1 MSYHLRGD
9 LGDPDQYELA
19 LVGYELAGRMD
30 PGDSSIPYFQGIIN
44 YAMSR
49 YRQSQDFFAKAIMTN
64 DREYTYYLG
73 LAASSY
79 YLGEIDRAY
88 INAKKAYELNPKNI
102 NTLQAKGIIAASF
115 GSIDDANH
123 SLNQVA
129 MYTDSSKD
137 LRLDFI
143 KKRIDDW
150 SSYYRSPRIKS
161 DKKLQ
166 MLLHKILM
174 SMEFQRMVNLIQQM
188 EQHQIFQMIVQ
199 ITLIFKT
206 LLIHQTTT
214 AK

>member
-1 MSYHLRGD
+1 
-9 LGDPDQYELA
+9 
-19 LVGYELAGRMD
+19 
-30 PGDSSIPYFQGIIN
+30 
-44 YAMSR
+44 MSR
-49 YRQSQDFFAKAIMTN
+49 YRKSQDFFAKAIITN

-166 MLLHKILM
+166 MLLAQDLDVYGIPNDGELD
-174 SMEFQRMVNLIQQM
+174 STNGAASNFSDDSSDNSNIQNTSDSSNTTVNSPK
-188 EQHQIFQMIVQ
+188 
-199 ITLIFKT
+199 KT
-206 LLIHQTTT
+206 
-214 AK
+214 

>member
-1 MSYHLRGD
+1 MLC
-9 LGDPDQYELA
+9 
-19 LVGYELAGRMD
+19 
-30 PGDSSIPYFQGIIN
+30 QGIE
-44 YAMSR
+44 
-49 YRQSQDFFAKAIMTN
+49 QSQDFFAKAIMTN

-199 ITLIFKT
+199 ITQIFKK
-206 LLIHQTTT
+206 LIHDSSNTTVNSP
-214 AK
+214 KKILRKI